1 MNNPEQLAKFEQQ
14 IDPQLRELLRATP
27 DLLHDLPTLREIQA
41 RVSDYLVEYG
51 NNLRHSAEV
60 RIYDWEVP
68 RTQTSAA
75 VRIRCYEP
83 KSYEPK
89 SYEPKSYEPKS
100 DKPNNDIPLP
110 VLLWIHGGGFIS
122 GDVKSNDS
130 ICENFVLEC
139 NCIVVSAEYR
149 LTPQYP
155 YPAGFDDCYA
165 VLEWLANSGTEKLNI
180 DVDSIAVGGS
190 SVGGCLA
197 AGVALKACET
207 DGPKIKHQL
216 LLIPVLDDRHL
227 TQSSRDITDHRVVWN
242 RDLSLLAWDGYLHD
256 VFGET
261 PSYAA
266 PARAKTIPKLP
277 STFISVE
284 EQDLLRDESIVY
296 AQRLMQAGVTTELHV
311 YPGTF
316 HGSFMDAPE
325 ADVSKQHMADAFN
338 SLKKALSQDSDSE
351 GADCGIPKDWYTATD

>member
-1 MNNPEQLAKFEQQ
+1 MDNPDQLAKFEQK

-41 RVSDYLVEYG
+41 RVSDYLIECG
-51 NNLRHSAEV
+51 DNIRHSPKV

-68 RTQTSAA
+68 RTESSEA
-75 VRIRCYEP
+75 VSIRCYEP
-83 KSYEPK
+83 KNYQSK
-89 SYEPKSYEPKS
+89 I
-100 DKPNNDIPLP
+100 DKQDKPLP

-122 GDVKSNDS
+122 GDVKSNDN
-130 ICENFVLEC
+130 ICENFVIEC
-139 NCIVVSAEYR
+139 NCVVVSAEYR
-149 LTPQYP
+149 LTPQHP

-165 VLEWLANSGTEKLNI
+165 VLEWLANRGAGKLNI
-180 DVDSIAVGGS
+180 DTDRIAVGGS

-197 AGVALKACET
+197 AGITLKACET
-207 DGPKIKHQL
+207 SGPNIRHQL
-216 LLIPVLDDRHL
+216 LLIPVLDDRHI
-227 TQSSRDITDHRVVWN
+227 THTSRDITDHRVVWN

-256 VFGET
+256 VFGDT

-266 PARAKTIPKLP
+266 PARAKIIPKLP

-296 AQRLMQAGVTTELHV
+296 AQRLMQAGVNTELHV

-316 HGSFMDAPE
+316 HGSFMDVPE
-325 ADVSKQHMADAFN
+325 ADVSKQHMADVFN
-338 SLKKALSQDSDSE
+338 SLKKALNQHDDESAVFSKAE
-351 GADCGIPKDWYTATD
+351 TDAQVKP

>member
-1 MNNPEQLAKFEQQ
+1 MSNPEQLAKFEQK

-41 RVSDYLVEYG
+41 RVSNYLLEYG
-51 NNLRHSAEV
+51 DNIKHSSEV
-60 RIYDWEVP
+60 LIYEAEVP
-68 RTQTSAA
+68 RTQTSAP
-75 VRIRCYEP
+75 VKIRCYEP
-83 KSYEPK
+83 KNRERTRDDQ
-89 SYEPKSYEPKS
+89 
-100 DKPNNDIPLP
+100 DKPLP

-122 GDVKSNDS
+122 GDVRSNDN
-130 ICENFVLEC
+130 ICENFVVHC
-139 NCIVVSAEYR
+139 NCLVVSAEYR
-149 LTPQYP
+149 LTPQHP

-165 VLEWLANSGTEKLNI
+165 VLDWLASSGVEELNI
-180 DVDSIAVGGS
+180 DSDRIAVGGS

-197 AGVALKACET
+197 AGIALKACET

-216 LLIPVLDDRHL
+216 LLIPVLDDRHI

-242 RDLSLLAWDGYLHD
+242 RDLSMLAWDGYLHD

-266 PARAKTIPKLP
+266 PARTKTIPNLP

-284 EQDLLRDESIVY
+284 EQDILRDESIVY
-296 AQRLMQAGVTTELHV
+296 AQRLMQAGVNTELHV

-316 HGSFMDAPE
+316 HGSFMDVPG
-325 ADVSKQHMADAFN
+325 ADVSKQHMADVFN
-338 SLKKALSQDSDSE
+338 SLKKALNQHNDESVLY
-351 GADCGIPKDWYTATD
+351 KTAETDA

>member
-1 MNNPEQLAKFEQQ
+1 MIAMNNPEQLAKFEQQ
-14 IDPQLRELLRATP
+14 IDPQLRDLLRATP

-41 RVSDYLVEYG
+41 RVSDYLIEYG
-51 NNLRHSAEV
+51 DNIRHSGEV
-60 RIYDWEVP
+60 LIYDWEVP
-68 RTQTSAA
+68 PTQTSVA
-75 VRIRCYEP
+75 VKIRCYKP
-83 KSYEPK
+83 KSGEP
-89 SYEPKSYEPKS
+89 Y
-100 DKPNNDIPLP
+100 NDNPLP

-122 GDVKSNDS
+122 GDVKSNDN
-130 ICENFVLEC
+130 ICENFVLKC
-139 NCIVVSAEYR
+139 NCVVVSAEYR
-149 LTPQYP
+149 LTPQHP

-165 VLEWLANSGTEKLNI
+165 VLEWLATSGSKKLNI
-180 DVDSIAVGGS
+180 DIDRIAVGGS
-190 SVGGCLA
+190 SAGGCLA

-207 DGPKIKHQL
+207 NGPKIKHQL

-242 RDLSLLAWDGYLHD
+242 RDLSMLAWDGYLHD

-266 PARAKTIPKLP
+266 PARTKTIPNLP

-316 HGSFMDAPE
+316 HGSFMDVPE
-325 ADVSKQHMADAFN
+325 ADVSKQHMADVYN
-338 SLKKALSQDSDSE
+338 SLEKALSRNEDESTL
-351 GADCGIPKDWYTATD
+351 YTITENDV

>member
-51 NNLRHSAEV
+51 DNIRHSAEV
-60 RIYDWEVP
+60 LIYDWEVP
-68 RTQTSAA
+68 STRTSGA

-83 KSYEPK
+83 KNYEPK
-89 SYEPKSYEPKS
+89 NDNQ
-100 DKPNNDIPLP
+100 DKPLP

-122 GDVKSNDS
+122 GDVKSNDR

-149 LTPQYP
+149 LTPQHP

-165 VLEWLANSGTEKLNI
+165 VLEWLANSGSDKLNI
-180 DVDSIAVGGS
+180 DVDRVAVGGS

-197 AGVALKACET
+197 AGIALKACET
-207 DGPKIKHQL
+207 GGPNIKHQL

-261 PSYAA
+261 PNYAA
-266 PARAKTIPKLP
+266 PARTKTIPKLP

-284 EQDLLRDESIVY
+284 EQDILRDESIVY
-296 AQRLMQAGVTTELHV
+296 AQRLMQADVTTELHV

-325 ADVSKQHMADAFN
+325 ADVSKQHMADAYN
-338 SLKKALSQDSDSE
+338 SLKKALSQNADSE
-351 GADCGIPKDWYTATD
+351 GADYGIPKDWYATPD

>member
-1 MNNPEQLAKFEQQ
+1 MIAMNNPQKLAIFEQK
-14 IDPQLRELLRATP
+14 IDPQLRELLRGTP

-41 RVSDYLVEYG
+41 RVSDYLVECG
-51 NNLRHSAEV
+51 DNIKHSAEV
-60 RIYDWEVP
+60 LIYDRELP
-68 RTQTSAA
+68 GTGTSAG
-75 VRIRCYEP
+75 VKIRCYEP
-83 KSYEPK
+83 KDYQSQQPSK
-89 SYEPKSYEPKS
+89 
-100 DKPNNDIPLP
+100 DKPLP

-122 GDVKSNDS
+122 GDVKSNDNM
-130 ICENFVLEC
+130 CENFVLQC
-139 NCIVVSAEYR
+139 NCVVVSVEYR
-149 LTPQYP
+149 LTPQHP
-155 YPAGFDDCYA
+155 YPAGFDDCYT
-165 VLEWLANSGTEKLNI
+165 VLEWLANSGADKLNI
-180 DVDSIAVGGS
+180 DSTSIAVGGS

-197 AGVALKACET
+197 AGIALKASET
-207 DGPKIKHQL
+207 DGPKLKHQL

-227 TQSSRDITDHRVVWN
+227 TQSSREITDHRVVWN

-266 PARAKTIPKLP
+266 PARTKSIPKLP

-316 HGSFMDAPE
+316 HGSFMDAPD

-338 SLKKALSQDSDSE
+338 SLKKALSQNDLHE
-351 GADCGIPKDWYTATD
+351 TADRDLALWCGIPD

>member
-1 MNNPEQLAKFEQQ
+1 MIAMNNPEQLAKFEQQ
-14 IDPQLRELLRATP
+14 IDPQLRDLLRATP

-41 RVSDYLVEYG
+41 RVSDHLVEYG
-51 NNLRHSAEV
+51 DNLRHSSEV
-60 RIYDWEVP
+60 LIYDWEVP

-83 KSYEPK
+83 KSCEPQTDNR
-89 SYEPKSYEPKS
+89 
-100 DKPNNDIPLP
+100 DKPLP

-130 ICENFVLEC
+130 ICENFVVEC

-149 LTPQYP
+149 LTPQHP

-180 DVDSIAVGGS
+180 DIDSIAVGGS

-197 AGVALKACET
+197 AGIALKACET

-242 RDLSLLAWDGYLHD
+242 RDLSMLAWDGYLHD

-266 PARAKTIPKLP
+266 PARAKTIPNLP

-325 ADVSKQHMADAFN
+325 ADVSKQHMTDVFN
-338 SLKKALSQDSDSE
+338 SLKKALCQNNDES
-351 GADCGIPKDWYTATD
+351 ALYRTAETDA

>member
-1 MNNPEQLAKFEQQ
+1 MNKPEQLAKFEQK

-27 DLLHDLPTLREIQA
+27 DLLHDLPTLREIQS
-41 RVSDYLVEYG
+41 RVSDYLTECG
-51 NNLRHSAEV
+51 NNIRHSSEV
-60 RIYDWEVP
+60 LIYDWEVP
-68 RTQTSAA
+68 RTRTSAP
-75 VRIRCYEP
+75 VTIRCYEP
-83 KSYEPK
+83 KSYQSNSHK
-89 SYEPKSYEPKS
+89 KHK
-100 DKPNNDIPLP
+100 PLP

-130 ICENFVLEC
+130 ICEDFVLKC
-139 NCIVVSAEYR
+139 NCIVVSADYR
-149 LTPQYP
+149 LTPQHP

-165 VLEWLANSGTEKLNI
+165 VLEWLTNSGAEKLNI
-180 DVDSIAVGGS
+180 DSKRIAVGGS

-197 AGVALKACET
+197 AGITIKACET
-207 DGPKIKHQL
+207 DGPEIKHQL

-242 RDLSLLAWDGYLHD
+242 RDLSLLAWDGYLHG

-261 PSYAA
+261 PCYAA
-266 PARAKTIPKLP
+266 PARTKVIPELP

-316 HGSFMDAPE
+316 HGSFMDVPD

-338 SLKKALSQDSDSE
+338 SLRKALNQN
-351 GADCGIPKDWYTATD
+351 TDESTTYYAAEEDA

>member
-1 MNNPEQLAKFEQQ
+1 MNTPEQLAKFEQK
-14 IDPQLRELLRATP
+14 IDPQLRELLRSTP

-41 RVSDYLVEYG
+41 RVGDYLIEFG
-51 NNLRHSAEV
+51 DKIKHSSEV
-60 RIYDWEVP
+60 LIYDREVP
-68 RTQTSAA
+68 SSQHNVA
-75 VRIRCYEP
+75 VKIRCYKP
-83 KSYEPK
+83 KTYQS
-89 SYEPKSYEPKS
+89 STHNQDQS
-100 DKPNNDIPLP
+100 LP

-122 GDVKSNDS
+122 GDSKSNDTV
-130 ICENFVLEC
+130 CENFSLKC
-139 NCIVVSAEYR
+139 NCIVVSVDYR
-149 LTPQYP
+149 LTPQHP
-155 YPAGFDDCYA
+155 YPAGFDDCYT
-165 VLEWLANSGTEKLNI
+165 VLEWLANSGAARLKI
-180 DVDSIAVGGS
+180 DTDNIAVGGS

-197 AGVALKACET
+197 AGITLKACET
-207 DGPKIKHQL
+207 GGPNIKHQL

-266 PARAKTIPKLP
+266 PARTKTIPALP

-316 HGSFMDAPE
+316 HGSFLDAPD
-325 ADVSKQHMADAFN
+325 ADVSKQHMADAIN
-338 SLKKALSQDSDSE
+338 SLRKALSKSNSESATYGTAETDS
-351 GADCGIPKDWYTATD
+351 

>member
-1 MNNPEQLAKFEQQ
+1 MTGPYKFLQNKEMFIAMNNPEQLAKFEQK

-51 NNLRHSAEV
+51 DNIKHSTEV
-60 RIYDWEVP
+60 LIYDWEVP
-68 RTQTSAA
+68 ATQTSVA

-83 KSYEPK
+83 KGYQPQTGK
-89 SYEPKSYEPKS
+89 Q
-100 DKPNNDIPLP
+100 DKPLP

-122 GDVKSNDS
+122 GDVKSNDN
-130 ICENFVLEC
+130 ICENFVVEC
-139 NCIVVSAEYR
+139 NCIVVSVEYR
-149 LTPQYP
+149 LTPQHP
-155 YPAGFDDCYA
+155 YPAGFNDCYA
-165 VLEWLANSGTEKLNI
+165 VLEWLASKGAAELDI
-180 DVDSIAVGGS
+180 DGDRIAVGGS

-197 AGVALKACET
+197 AGIALKACET

-216 LLIPVLDDRHL
+216 LLIPVLDDRHI

-242 RDLSLLAWDGYLHD
+242 RDLSMLAWDGYLHD

-266 PARAKTIPKLP
+266 PARTKTIPNLP

-284 EQDLLRDESIVY
+284 EQDILRDESIVY
-296 AQRLMQAGVTTELHV
+296 AQRLMQAGVNTELHV

-316 HGSFMDAPE
+316 HGSFMDVPG
-325 ADVSKQHMADAFN
+325 ADVSKQHMADVFN
-338 SLKKALSQDSDSE
+338 SLKKALNQHNDESVLY
-351 GADCGIPKDWYTATD
+351 KTAETDA